1 MIHWNSWWDV
11 IIGLAGS
18 VTLGI
23 QYPSKLSVVYICC
36 LEALCLVSTNLRVKY
51 LPPECT
57 AVFPVK
63 LCLCRLF
70 AAERSL
76 HVFTLS
82 FQWTET
88 HFPVWQLSLYS
99 FSHCYCFLKKI
110 YCACKN
116 NWQFEAW
123 LKASEQLPSG
133 VCTLMRLRLKLEK
146 IWSSFV
152 GCPNPQLGNIWSI

>member
-51 LPPECT
+51 LPPECM

-63 LCLCRLF
+63 LCLPAVCCRAEPPRVHFEFSVNWNTFSCLTALTVQLLTLLLF
-70 AAERSL
+70 KKNLLCLQKELTVWSLTESFRTAAE
-76 HVFTLS
+76 
-82 FQWTET
+82 W
-88 HFPVWQLSLYS
+88 SLYS
-99 FSHCYCFLKKI
+99 NETQKLSKYGHNFIL
-110 YCACKN
+110 
-116 NWQFEAW
+116 
-123 LKASEQLPSG
+123 
-133 VCTLMRLRLKLEK
+133 TL
-146 IWSSFV
+146 FCV
-152 GCPNPQLGNIWSI
+152 F

>member
-1 MIHWNSWWDV
+1 M

-18 VTLGI
+18 LTLSI
-23 QYPSKLSVVYICC
+23 QYPLKLSVVYICC

-88 HFPVWQLSLYS
+88 HFPVWQLSPYS
-99 FSHCYCFLKKI
+99 FSHCYCFLKKNLLCLQKQLTVWSLTESFRTAAEWNLYSNETQI
-110 YCACKN
+110 KVGKN
-116 NWQFEAW
+116 MVIFCRVSQPSAW
-123 LKASEQLPSG
+123 EH
-133 VCTLMRLRLKLEK
+133 LEYINAHK
-146 IWSSFV
+146 HSDF
-152 GCPNPQLGNIWSI
+152 

>member
-18 VTLGI
+18 VTLDI

-63 LCLCRLF
+63 LCVCRLF
-70 AAERSL
+70 AVERSL

-88 HFPVWQLSLYS
+88 RFPVWQLSPYS
-99 FSHCYCFLKKI
+99 FSHCYCLKKNLLCLQKELTVWSLTESFRTAAEWSL
-110 YCACKN
+110 Y
-116 NWQFEAW
+116 
-123 LKASEQLPSG
+123 SETQKLSKYG
-133 VCTLMRLRLKLEK
+133 HNFILTLFRV
-146 IWSSFV
+146 F
-152 GCPNPQLGNIWSI
+152 

>member
-63 LCLCRLF
+63 LCVCRLF
-70 AAERSL
+70 AVERSL

-88 HFPVWQLSLYS
+88 RFPVWQLSPYS
-99 FSHCYCFLKKI
+99 FSHCYCLKKKSTVPAKRI
-110 YCACKN
+110 D
-116 NWQFEAW
+116 
-123 LKASEQLPSG
+123 S
-133 VCTLMRLRLKLEK
+133 LKLDWKLQNSCRVE
-146 IWSSFV
+146 FV
-152 GCPNPQLGNIWSI
+152 LWDSDRSWVNMVIILF